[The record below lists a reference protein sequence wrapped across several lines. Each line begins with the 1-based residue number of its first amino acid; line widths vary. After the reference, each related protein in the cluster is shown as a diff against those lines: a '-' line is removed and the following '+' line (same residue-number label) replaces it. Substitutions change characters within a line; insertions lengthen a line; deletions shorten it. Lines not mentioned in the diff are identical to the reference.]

1 MADDMKRNRPLP
13 PTTGRPGVSGA
24 IFDAVEAVA
33 KAFGP
38 KSITQRRAK
47 INQEVD
53 KASDSPQTTDLGN
66 QF

>member
-1 MADDMKRNRPLP
+1 MADQQKP
-13 PTTGRPGVSGA
+13 PKQWTRPGVVGG
-24 IFDAVEAVA
+24 IQDAVEAVA

-47 INQEVD
+47 INQAID
-53 KASDSPQTTDLGN
+53 DADPPSQKLGD